1 MAIKD
6 FVYDSDYL
14 MDYIVWKY
22 EGTLQIGSSIEK
34 YRIPHGLPYTPLV
47 TGIWSKTP
55 DFAVTNE
62 MDWGGGVVE
71 GAIMAVAAKGGDVII
86 YGGFTKEPMTV
97 YFRIIGF
104 RDPSFDGNVEAI
116 SIRNDFRKNTD
127 FNYPKIHLAG
137 VINTD
142 GATIYHNLGYIPQI
156 RAWGRDAMPDFAG
169 ESDIIMP
176 ARYAQYRLVNDQT
189 PHYIESKSGIEITNQ
204 TAIFHA
210 DVQLSPPFYY
220 FIFGDNGVW

>member
-22 EGTLQIGSSIEK
+22 EGQLTIGSSIEK

-47 TGIWSKTP
+47 TGVWSKTP

-62 MDWGGGVVE
+62 MDWSGGANE
-71 GAIMAVAAKGGDVII
+71 GAIVAVATKGSDAII
-86 YGGFTKEPMTV
+86 YGGFTSEPMTV
-97 YFRIIGF
+97 YLRLIGF

-116 SIRNDFRKNTD
+116 NIREDFRKNTD
-127 FNYPKIHLAG
+127 FNYPKIYMAG
-137 VINTD
+137 VINTA
-142 GATIYHNLGYIPQI
+142 GATIHHNLGYIPQI
-156 RAWGRDAMPDFAG
+156 RAWGRDTVPDFEG
-169 ESDIIMP
+169 ETGIIKP
-176 ARYAQYRLVNDQT
+176 ALYAQYRLENDPT
-189 PHYIESKSGIEITNQ
+189 PHYVESKSGIEITNQ
-204 TAIFHA
+204 TAIFHV
-210 DVQLSPPFYY
+210 DQQLSPPLYY